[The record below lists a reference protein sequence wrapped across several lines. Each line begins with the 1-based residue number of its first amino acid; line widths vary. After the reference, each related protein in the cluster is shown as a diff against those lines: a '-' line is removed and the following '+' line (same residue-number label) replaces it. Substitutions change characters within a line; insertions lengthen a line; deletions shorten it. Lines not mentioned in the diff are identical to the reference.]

1 MGLLGLKKV
10 HKKPAGDKS
19 YGYFQAPSGHM
30 WGTFRMERQDGLA
43 FDCVIPPFS
52 LESKYD
58 DPTNGEPILG
68 N

>member
-1 MGLLGLKKV
+1 
-10 HKKPAGDKS
+10 
-19 YGYFQAPSGHM
+19 M
-30 WGTFRMERQDGLA
+30 WGTFRMERQDGEA